1 MKSNSG
7 DEDQAKDAFHDGMIK
22 IMTMARNNK
31 LQLDTEVNAY
41 LFTTC
46 RNFWIE
52 KARRDKKIKLSDQS
66 LDRGQSEESSF
77 SQLLLSEKAVAMTA
91 MLESIGNRCRDL
103 LKLTFYM
110 DHSLEEAAEILGI
123 SNAGVAKTTQYRC
136 KKKLMEAISGSA
148 SFKEL
153 MDLS

>member
-7 DEDQAKDAFHDGMIK
+7 DEDQAKDAFHDGLIK

-46 RNFWIE
+46 RNFWVE

-66 LDRGQSEESSF
+66 LDHGQSEESSF
-77 SQLLLSEKAVAMTA
+77 SQLLQSEKAVAMTS
-91 MLESIGNRCRDL
+91 MLESIGDRCRDL

-110 DHSLEEAAEILGI
+110 DHSLEEAAEKLGI

-136 KKKLMEAISGSA
+136 KKKLMEAISNNA